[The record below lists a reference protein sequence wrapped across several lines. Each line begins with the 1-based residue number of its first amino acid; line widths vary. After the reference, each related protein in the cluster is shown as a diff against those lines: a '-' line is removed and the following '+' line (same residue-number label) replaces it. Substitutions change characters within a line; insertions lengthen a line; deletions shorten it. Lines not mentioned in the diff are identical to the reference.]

1 MAGTAR
7 AGGRERFDSRA
18 AARIAAACLL
28 VGLASAAACLGL
40 NMAAL
45 PWILDRSN
53 QWFAPADIWQ
63 SIQAARFVANGAI
76 LFMYGAP
83 ETMSHGG
90 YQYPPV

>member
-1 MAGTAR
+1 MT
-7 AGGRERFDSRA
+7 
-18 AARIAAACLL
+18 
-28 VGLASAAACLGL
+28 
-40 NMAAL
+40 AL

-90 YQYPPV
+90 YQYPPVCPC